1 LVDSKAAVGLKAA
14 IVSKA
19 AAVRFGVAVSK
30 FSRLERWIER
40 ANWRPKLCLGVLAI
54 LMAVQVSPW
63 LYPAVDGCLYL
74 KTIREFLST
83 RNLASFHCYVPP
95 GYLPLIAPAFA
106 FGDRPFLAISILQ
119 WLMSLALIG
128 GLYVWARRE
137 FPATAVLFTAVV
149 MVNISVWTYYRRPLK
164 EIASMAI
171 LMWTVNLMHVLLDE
185 RRRARVISLTCA
197 AALLTTYL
205 TLIRYAAIT
214 VAIGFAWAACW
225 RAYRDKLG
233 WGRAIFMS
241 SVVGITAASALA
253 GWLYYDKAYG
263 GGGIYWREVASVY
276 SEQTNPPETVIEN
289 ALPPQGPNAAANV
302 ANKNFNSVPA
312 NVAASVD
319 SAPQT
324 GVSIAA
330 AAPKEDVGESWLASP
345 LVAPVAR
352 FLHGLIYRI
361 NDVGCMLVPALWK
374 ANIPPDR
381 LLTLPLVL
389 FVLLFA
395 VVALGWLRIL
405 RRKIDV
411 LVLTFP
417 AYLVLYSHWVCDQ
430 PGGRFM
436 LPMLPIITACLW
448 YGISPFVK
456 RPTIVFGLLIV
467 AHLAQSTAYWL
478 CIDAPRAYQANQNWA
493 MVDRLADVI
502 RRKPGE
508 VAITDAA
515 EPVCQGLWLE
525 LDWEFRLHGLK
536 QAPGPYVMWI
546 VEPVGERPLSGFSI
560 QRVDGPVQ
568 LLYRNSLG
576 IAGSPPVR
584 SNIDSP
590 ALAGNL

>member
-1 LVDSKAAVGLKAA
+1 MSK
-14 IVSKA
+14 VSL
-19 AAVRFGVAVSK
+19 F
-30 FSRLERWIER
+30 ERWIEG
-40 ANWRPKLCLGVLAI
+40 ANRRPKLCLAVLAI
-54 LMAVQVSPW
+54 LMAVQISPW

-74 KTIREFLST
+74 KTIREFLSAHS
-83 RNLASFHCYVPP
+83 LANFHCYVPP

-106 FGDRPFLAISILQ
+106 FGDRPFLAVSILQ
-119 WLMSLALIG
+119 WLMAVALIG
-128 GLYVWARRE
+128 GLYVWARRQ
-137 FPATAVLFTAVV
+137 FPSTAVLFTFVV

-185 RRRARVISLTCA
+185 RRRARVVGLTCA
-197 AALLTTYL
+197 VALLTTYL

-233 WGRAIFMS
+233 WGRAVLMS
-241 SVVGITAASALA
+241 STVGLTAATALA
-253 GWLYYDKAYG
+253 GWLYYDRTYG

-276 SEQTNPPETVIEN
+276 AEQTNPPETVVEVTQPAPATTPAAGVVN
-289 ALPPQGPNAAANV
+289 QTPAASTPPAPP
-302 ANKNFNSVPA
+302 SVPM
-312 NVAASVD
+312 
-319 SAPQT
+319 SAPVEVATVQPASPVVT
-324 GVSIAA
+324 AAPAPETSDSWIAA
-330 AAPKEDVGESWLASP
+330 P

-374 ANIPPDR
+374 ASIPPDR
-381 LLTLPLVL
+381 LVTLPLIL

-395 VVALGWLRIL
+395 LLVIGWRRIV

-411 LVLTFP
+411 LVLTLP
-417 AYLVLYSHWVCDQ
+417 PYLFLYSHWVCDQ

-448 YGISPFVK
+448 YGVGPLAR
-456 RPTIVFGLLIV
+456 RPTIVFGLLVV

-478 CIDAPRAYQANQNWA
+478 CIDAPRAYQANQNWS
-493 MVDRLADVI
+493 MVDRLAEVI
-502 RRKPGE
+502 RRDPGE

-515 EPVCQGLWLE
+515 DPVCQGLWLE
-525 LDWEFRLHGLK
+525 LDWEYRLHGLK

-546 VEPVGERPLSGFSI
+546 VEPVGEKPLHGFSI

-568 LLYRNSLG
+568 LLHRNRLG
-576 IAGSPPVR
+576 IAR
-584 SNIDSP
+584 STTAGRNSVSS
-590 ALAGNL
+590 AVAGNL

>member
-1 LVDSKAAVGLKAA
+1 LVDSKAATE
-14 IVSKA
+14 
-19 AAVRFGVAVSK
+19 RFGEVVSK
-30 FSRLERWIER
+30 FSTLERWIEGAGR
-40 ANWRPKLCLGVLAI
+40 RPKLCLGALAL

-74 KTIREFLST
+74 KTVREFLAARS
-83 RNLASFHCYVPP
+83 LSGFHCYVPP

-106 FGDRPFLAISILQ
+106 FGDRPFLAVSILQ
-119 WLMSLALIG
+119 WLMALALIG
-128 GLYVWARRE
+128 GLYVWARRQ

-185 RRRARVISLTCA
+185 RRRARVIALTCA
-197 AALLTTYL
+197 VALLTTYL

-214 VAIGFAWAACW
+214 VAVGFACAACW
-225 RAYRDKLG
+225 RAYQHTMG
-233 WGRAIFMS
+233 WRRAILMS
-241 SVVGITAASALA
+241 SAVSITAASALA

-289 ALPPQGPNAAANV
+289 APPPQPAAPPNFGSKSVSAA
-302 ANKNFNSVPA
+302 PP
-312 NVAASVD
+312 NVAAID
-319 SAPQT
+319 SAPKT
-324 GVSIAA
+324 STSIATVIA
-330 AAPKEDVGESWLASP
+330 KEDVGESWMTSP
-345 LVAPVAR
+345 LVAPVTR

-374 ANIPPDR
+374 ASIPPDR
-381 LLTLPLVL
+381 LFTTPLLL

-395 VVALGWLRIL
+395 IVALGWRRIV

-448 YGISPFVK
+448 YGLGPLVK
-456 RPTIVFGLLIV
+456 KPTIVFGLLIA

-478 CIDAPRAYQANQNWA
+478 CIDAPRAYLANQNWA

-508 VAITDAA
+508 VAISDAA

-536 QAPGPYVMWI
+536 QAPGPHVMWI
-546 VEPVGERPLSGFSI
+546 VEPVGEKPLNGFSI